1 MELLSALHVL
11 ARHRVFV
18 ALGVL
23 VACAIGAAA
32 SGYLALGPLAS
43 PELRSA
49 IATAEI
55 QVDTA
60 RPLGADVRASGATI
74 DEQTIML
81 AERLAADDTRA
92 FVAQRA
98 GVPVADLAVLSTRT
112 AIVGRQSAMARAAVD
127 AASSTTSRYRVTLS
141 APTGAPII
149 SVVAAAPDRA
159 TAARLAAA
167 AAPAVGKVIADAPDT
182 IRQRLEAEQ
191 LAPPRTA
198 TVVTGGAK
206 PLLGVL
212 AALIAFVGWCWVVVV
227 AGGLLRRVRMP
238 APAV

>member
-1 MELLSALHVL
+1 MELVNALRVL
-11 ARHRVFV
+11 ARRRVLV

-23 VACAIGAAA
+23 IACAIGAAA
-32 SGYLALGPLAS
+32 SGYLAVGPLAS

-49 IATAEI
+49 IATAEV

-60 RPLGADVRASGATI
+60 RPLGADVRASAATI
-74 DEQTIML
+74 DEQAIML
-81 AERLAADDTRA
+81 AERLAADDTRTLI
-92 FVAQRA
+92 AQRA
-98 GVPVADLAVLSTRT
+98 GVPVADLTVVSTRT
-112 AIVGRQSAMARAAVD
+112 AIVGRQSAVARAAVD
-127 AASSTTSRYRVTLS
+127 AASSTTSRYRLTLS

-167 AAPAVGKVIADAPDT
+167 AAPAVGKVIADAPDS
-182 IRQRLEAEQ
+182 IRQRLQVEQ

-198 TVVTGGAK
+198 IVASGGPT

-212 AALIAFVGWCWVVVV
+212 AALVAFVGWCWVVVV
-227 AGGLLRRVRMP
+227 AGGLIRRAP